1 MIKISFLQ
9 FLGRIGTGL
18 GMALIG
24 IAIIGIGAKIYTF
37 SMKNGSFNDPS
48 FLMIL
53 SLVIGIVGG
62 LLIIYSMTRK

>member
-1 MIKISFLQ
+1 MSFLQ

-24 IAIIGIGAKIYTF
+24 VAIIGVGAKIYTF
-37 SMKNGSFNDPS
+37 SMKDGSFNEPS

-53 SLVIGIVGG
+53 SFIIGIIGV
-62 LLIIYSMTRK
+62 LLIIYSMTRR

>member
-1 MIKISFLQ
+1 MSFLQ

-24 IAIIGIGAKIYTF
+24 FAIIGVGAKIYTF
-37 SMKNGSFNDPS
+37 SMKDGSFNEPS

-53 SLVIGIVGG
+53 SFIIGIIGV
-62 LLIIYSMTRK
+62 LLIIYSMTRR